1 MLPNVVCFY
10 EAGVVAGA
18 GVEAEGGRQRSPGN
32 QAAAGAGRVLSWGHL
47 YTIHGDISLSEEKP
61 NSRETNNSVVI

>member
-1 MLPNVVCFY
+1 M
-10 EAGVVAGA
+10 G
-18 GVEAEGGRQRSPGN
+18 QRSPGN

-47 YTIHGDISLSEEKP
+47 HTIHGDISLSEEKP

>member
-10 EAGVVAGA
+10 EPEVVAGA
-18 GVEAEGGRQRSPGN
+18 GAGVGQRSPGN

>member
-1 MLPNVVCFY
+1 MLSVFTRRGWRRRV
-10 EAGVVAGA
+10 G
-18 GVEAEGGRQRSPGN
+18 QRSPGN